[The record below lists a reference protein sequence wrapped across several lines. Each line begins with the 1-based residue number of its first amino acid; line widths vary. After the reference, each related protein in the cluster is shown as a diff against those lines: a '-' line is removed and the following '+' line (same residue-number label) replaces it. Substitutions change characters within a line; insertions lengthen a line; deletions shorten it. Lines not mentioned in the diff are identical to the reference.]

1 MAKENSLVSND
12 LRKKAEVIIAKNQGD
27 LNNVIQ
33 SVDFLRLQHE
43 LQVHQ
48 IELEMQNN
56 ELLELSKELAESKEK
71 YLNLYKYAPIGYLIL
86 NQEGFIQ
93 EINHLGSSILGA
105 QQSSLVDRNILVFIE
120 ESYLR
125 KFQSLLSKVKK
136 TKTMESC
143 EIMISRTDKKIVYV
157 QLEITIL
164 VEKKLYL
171 LTFLDISTRKRIE
184 EELIIKNQAIESSVN
199 SIVITDLDGKVT
211 YLNKAYKNLFGNK
224 SSRNIVGQSISEA
237 FIGLDNI
244 GGIVESLLKTGNWR
258 KEIVANKETLKYK
271 KLYLIT
277 SLVCIENNIPKY
289 LMFSIVD
296 LTELS
301 KSQQDLKT
309 SEENYSFLNEF
320 TINVISIYNVDK
332 GKFTFISPT
341 ITKLRG
347 VSIEEALEEKLCD
360 KLVPK
365 SYKIINKLIREKVI
379 EYKKNQQKEENL
391 VYEVQSICKDGT
403 TKWVETSVKIR
414 TNSHNEI
421 EVVFVSH
428 SIEERK
434 RIEQEILYASYHD
447 QLTGLYNRA
456 FYEQELER
464 IDVKENYP
472 IALIMADI
480 NGLKLVNDAFGHLI
494 GDELLKKTADV
505 LKKICKNSEIIARSG
520 GDEFVILLTEANES
534 YAKELVDKIYLAISD
549 VSSEKNLLSVSVG
562 YSMKTDMNE
571 KIYDFFARTED
582 DLYRHKISESL
593 SMRSNTINLIMES
606 LYAKNKREKE
616 HSDRVGNI
624 CAALATAMSFTRDE
638 INQLRTSGKM
648 HDIGKIGITDSILN
662 KIGVLSAQ
670 EFDEMKKHS
679 EIGYRILSS
688 VNEFASFAPAV
699 LEHHERWNG
708 TGYPKGLKGEEIS
721 LAARI
726 IAIADSFD
734 AMTSERTYKNAMST
748 EDAIDEIENKAGILY
763 DPILARLFIEKVAQK
778 IQ

>member
-1 MAKENSLVSND
+1 MVKENSSDSND
-12 LRKKAEVIIAKNQGD
+12 LRKKAEVIITKNQGD

-56 ELLELSKELAESKEK
+56 ELLELSKELAESEEK

-93 EINHLGSSILGA
+93 EINLLGSSILGEK
-105 QQSSLVDRNILVFIE
+105 QSSLVDRNILVFIE
-120 ESYLR
+120 ENYLR

-157 QLEITIL
+157 QLEITML

-171 LTFLDISTRKRIE
+171 LTFLDISARKRTE
-184 EELIIKNQAIESSVN
+184 EELVIKNQAIESSVTA
-199 SIVITDLDGKVT
+199 IVITDLDGKIT
-211 YLNKAYKNLFGNK
+211 YLNKAYKILLGTK
-224 SSRNIVGQSISEA
+224 SSRNMVGQLISEA
-237 FIGLDNI
+237 FEGMENI
-244 GGIVESLLKTGNWR
+244 NRIVDSLLRNESCN
-258 KEIVANKETLKYK
+258 KEIVAKKETLKHK

-309 SEENYSFLNEF
+309 SEENYSYLNEF

-347 VSIEEALEEKLCD
+347 VSVEEALDEKLCE

-365 SYKIINKLIREKVI
+365 SYKIINELIKEKVV
-379 EYKKNQQKEENL
+379 EYKKNQQKDEYL
-391 VYEVQSICKDGT
+391 VYEVQSPCKDGT
-403 TKWVETSVKIR
+403 TKWIETSVKIR
-414 TNSHNEI
+414 TNSHNEV

-447 QLTGLYNRA
+447 QLTGLYNRR
-456 FYEQELER
+456 FYEEELIR
-464 IDVKENYP
+464 IDSKKNYP
-472 IALIMADI
+472 IALIMLDI

-494 GDELLKKTADV
+494 GDELLKKTADI
-505 LKKICKNSEIIARSG
+505 LKQVCKKNEIIARSG
-520 GDEFVILLTEANES
+520 GDEFVILLSSTNEVYTRELVSYIYQTIANENH
-534 YAKELVDKIYLAISD
+534 D
-549 VSSEKNLLSVSVG
+549 KNLLSVSIG
-562 YSMKTDMNE
+562 YSLKTGQNE
-571 KIYDFFARTED
+571 KMYDVFARAED
-582 DLYRHKISESL
+582 DLYRHKTSESL

-606 LYAKNKREKE
+606 LYEKNQREKE
-616 HSDRVGNI
+616 HSDRVGEI
-624 CAALATAMSFTRDE
+624 CAAIATAMDFTRDE
-638 INQLRTSGKM
+638 VNQMRTSGKM
-648 HDIGKIGITDSILN
+648 HDIGKIGINDSILN
-662 KIGVLSAQ
+662 KIGVLSAL
-670 EFDEMKKHS
+670 EFEEMKKHS

-688 VNEFASFAPAV
+688 VISFASYAPAA

-708 TGYPKGLKGEEIS
+708 SGYPKGLKGEEIS
-721 LAARI
+721 LPARI

-748 EDAIDEIENKAGILY
+748 EAAIEEIEKKAGILY
-763 DPILARLFIEKVAQK
+763 DPKLALLFTEKVARKVQ
-778 IQ
+778 